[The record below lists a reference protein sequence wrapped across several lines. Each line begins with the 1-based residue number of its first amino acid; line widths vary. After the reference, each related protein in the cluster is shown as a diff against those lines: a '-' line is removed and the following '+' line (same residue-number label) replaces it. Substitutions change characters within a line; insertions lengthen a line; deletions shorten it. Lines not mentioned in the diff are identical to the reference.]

1 MNKYFKLLS
10 VALLFLN
17 FTIHKNY
24 IAYTEIEYKED
35 KKSVQIIMNIFVDD
49 IELAVNKEYKTD
61 LKLADKNED
70 PKSDKYLLK
79 YLNNHSTITI
89 NDQKKAYKF
98 IGKEYYGNILS
109 FYLEIENITSFKTIE
124 VQNDILIE
132 HFPDQQN
139 LIRVTVN
146 KNRKSL
152 FLDRKNDK
160 GLLKF

>member
-17 FTIHKNY
+17 FTMHKNY

-79 YLNNHSTITI
+79 YLNSHSKITI
-89 NDQKKAYKF
+89 NNQRKAYKF